1 MKDTRVKSLQTALK
15 RLADSLDATV
25 RLKRWEPTEAVPEP
39 LSRLALDLPGR
50 LDLASRLAAGTFLSS
65 SADAARVD
73 AMRVATE
80 RLAAAYGAYR
90 GNPDLANDER
100 SAAIVL
106 EEEIGQVRSDT
117 MAW

>member
-1 MKDTRVKSLQTALK
+1 MKDIRVKSFQTALE

-39 LSRLALDLPGR
+39 LKRLALDLPER
-50 LDLASRLAAGTFLSS
+50 LDLANRLAAGTFLSS
-65 SADAARVD
+65 SADAARID

-80 RLAAAYGAYR
+80 RLVAAYGAYR
-90 GNPDLANDER
+90 GNLDLPNDER
-100 SAAIVL
+100 SAAMVL
-106 EEEIGQVRSDT
+106 QEEIGQVRSDT